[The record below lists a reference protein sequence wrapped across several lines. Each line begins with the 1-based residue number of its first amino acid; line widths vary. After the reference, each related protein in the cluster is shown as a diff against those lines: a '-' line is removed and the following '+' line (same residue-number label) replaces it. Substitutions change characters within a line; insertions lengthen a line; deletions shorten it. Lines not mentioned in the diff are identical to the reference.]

1 MTFSA
6 RRKLALYLAVKCSI
20 KNFTDKL
27 FHIFRM
33 ICSLC
38 CVIEGGVSDL
48 NWSLTPFLFV
58 RERLVR
64 YIYYLWRGFHLVKVH
79 VVNKV
84 LNEDELLALD
94 YETYWGSQAPTG
106 NLYR

>member
-1 MTFSA
+1 M
-6 RRKLALYLAVKCSI
+6 
-20 KNFTDKL
+20 
-27 FHIFRM
+27 
-33 ICSLC
+33 
-38 CVIEGGVSDL
+38 
-48 NWSLTPFLFV
+48 
-58 RERLVR
+58 
-64 YIYYLWRGFHLVKVH
+64 VKVH